1 MDGAKFDVI
10 LVDFGLAAQA
20 ISAGQNITVAGT
32 FPYLSPDLMS
42 SGGKAPLNG
51 KVWYN
56 PLLLIESIS

>member
-1 MDGAKFDVI
+1 MDGVKFDVV

-20 ISAGQNITVAGT
+20 IAVGQNITVAGT

-51 KVWYN
+51 KV
-56 PLLLIESIS
+56 